1 MDLTFLY
8 SSDATA
14 AMNSTMS
21 GVTLIFTFIVIILFA
36 YAILKIFE
44 KSKPKVEYIVLL
56 AFLIAIATVGRLI
69 GIAVP

>member
-21 GVTLIFTFIVIILFA
+21 GVTLIFTFIVIILF
-36 YAILKIFE
+36 ILSMRKGLKKNKKI
-44 KSKPKVEYIVLL
+44 KKKCQP
-56 AFLIAIATVGRLI
+56 
-69 GIAVP
+69 